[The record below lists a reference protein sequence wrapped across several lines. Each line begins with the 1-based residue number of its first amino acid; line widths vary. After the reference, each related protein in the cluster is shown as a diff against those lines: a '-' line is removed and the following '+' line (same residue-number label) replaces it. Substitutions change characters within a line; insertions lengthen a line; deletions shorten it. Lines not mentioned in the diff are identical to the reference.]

1 MYLSLSSSHA
11 GNACAIRQSII
22 NYTTPSN
29 ETQFFD
35 WLVTSM
41 KSVNQILENSQ
52 IIFES
57 NYIYPNDLNT
67 TSINFKNF
75 DLLISHHDIHE
86 FNEDSINEITKKK
99 GINFKALHNYSK
111 RQDLKKQR
119 ALARAALKHG
129 KDPLKLLQK
138 QNTSESITDTPI
150 IKYKC
155 SFCNKGYIRQKPYL
169 KHQAKCNINSL
180 MTIPPTTNTTQ
191 IITNN
196 NTQNNTHNIT
206 NNNINNKF
214 NIQIFLNEQCKDAI
228 NIKDFIESIK
238 ITLQQLEQIQ
248 NKGLVEGL
256 ATAILENIGRLSLYE
271 RPIHCTDIKRETLYI
286 KHDDIWEKD
295 ETKQNI
301 KKAIKELSHKPYS
314 TLKEWLDNN
323 PNYMDD
329 ENKQHF
335 FIQTTRSLGKK
346 CDTIDDKVIKNICS
360 KTYIKD
366 A

>member
-1 MYLSLSSSHA
+1 MTYKILQKNANIFRCETCDFVTGNKFNYLKHLDTRKHKTLTKTDTNLAKDATPNFVCLCGKSYKHRQSLYAHKKV
-11 GNACAIRQSII
+11 CFKKDVAICETALEHSNVNENSII
-22 NYTTPSN
+22 NNVNN
-29 ETQFFD
+29 ENNENNDFKD
-35 WLVTSM
+35 LVCKMMTENNEIKAM
-41 KSVNQILENSQ
+41 LIKENQELRSQ
-52 IIFES
+52 IKE
-57 NYIYPNDLNT
+57 
-67 TSINFKNF
+67 
-75 DLLISHHDIHE
+75 LIP
-86 FNEDSINEITKKK
+86 KV
-99 GINFKALHNYSK
+99 G
-111 RQDLKKQR
+111 
-119 ALARAALKHG
+119 
-129 KDPLKLLQK
+129 
-138 QNTSESITDTPI
+138 
-150 IKYKC
+150 
-155 SFCNKGYIRQKPYL
+155 
-169 KHQAKCNINSL
+169 
-180 MTIPPTTNTTQ
+180 
-191 IITNN
+191 NN
-196 NTQNNTHNIT
+196 NTIT

-329 ENKQHF
+329 ENKQNY
-335 FIQTTRSLGKK
+335 FIQTTRSLGQK
-346 CDTIDDKVIKNICS
+346 CESIDTKVIKKICIN
-360 KTYIKD
+360 TYIKD
-366 A
+366 GMLIN